1 MRHMIQGYLLI
12 IGLVMALAVQAAQA
26 SVDRVATPHQ
36 VIENTV
42 DELVRII
49 TEAKTY
55 FEKNPERFYGEIE
68 RVVDPLIDFPAF
80 ARSVMG
86 KYASKKRY
94 DALET
99 AEEKEKF
106 LAQLDRFSATFKQ
119 GLVKTYGKGLLTFD
133 GQEIE
138 VRPPLASDAAKIEQG
153 KSVIVTQLIHGSA
166 EQPYVVKFK
175 MRPDRQQQWKLRNV
189 TIESINIGKVYRS
202 QFEAAMKK
210 HDGDVDKVIDNWI
223 VRTKDITDK
232 KSS

>member
-36 VIENTV
+36 LIENTV

-49 TEAKTY
+49 TQAKTY
-55 FEKNPERFYGEIE
+55 FEKDPERFYGEIE

-80 ARSVMG
+80 SRSVMG

-94 DALET
+94 NALKT

-138 VRPPLASDAAKIEQG
+138 VRPPLVGDAAKIEQG

-166 EQPYVVKFK
+166 ERPYVVKFK

-223 VRTKDITDK
+223 VTPQDITGK